1 MPDEQKNF
9 PMTGEKRMARMRNA
23 KTFCKLA
30 RIVRPDLLVV
40 GAIVSLTYLMPPA
53 AVALPITPITACG
66 TVIKTPGF
74 YSVSQALQ
82 STSETVDCIQIAAPG
97 VNLAVGGNLTG
108 PGRTD
113 VTAVGIR
120 VLSSATG
127 VQMQFENITIQG
139 FGIRDSGFGIGIAVE
154 GSGVTMQGVPQAPF
168 FTVSNNAAQGV
179 LISNASSVLISGLT
193 STNNGASG
201 LELSNASGV
210 IVQGT
215 NSMASNAQDGIWL
228 HASSGNQ
235 F

>member
-1 MPDEQKNF
+1 
-9 PMTGEKRMARMRNA
+9 
-23 KTFCKLA
+23 
-30 RIVRPDLLVV
+30 
-40 GAIVSLTYLMPPA
+40 
-53 AVALPITPITACG
+53 
-66 TVIKTPGF
+66 
-74 YSVSQALQ
+74 
-82 STSETVDCIQIAAPG
+82 
-97 VNLAVGGNLTG
+97 
-108 PGRTD
+108 
-113 VTAVGIR
+113 
-120 VLSSATG
+120 
-127 VQMQFENITIQG
+127 
-139 FGIRDSGFGIGIAVE
+139 
-154 GSGVTMQGVPQAPF
+154 MQGVPQAPF